1 MPIERNIIEFV
12 AAADWTDDC
21 RIRVELKKRV
31 TTLTP
36 SEAREFRAELDAAI
50 AEADRGVADLLRDV
64 EPARFDLLGQAEL
77 LSPDCRAGKHPLHQ
91 DEAWDDVADVEV
103 PCQCP
108 CHLIST
114 SGRAA

>member
-1 MPIERNIIEFV
+1 MIERDIREFV

-36 SEAREFRAELDAAI
+36 TEARYFRAELDAAI
-50 AEADRGVADLLRDV
+50 AEAERGASELIRDV
-64 EPARFDLLGQAEL
+64 EPAAHDLAGREPI
-77 LSPDCRAGKHPLHQ
+77 SPDCAAGKHPVHP

-103 PCQCP
+103 PCACP
-108 CHLIST
+108 CHAEE
-114 SGRAA
+114 AAA